1 MSKIKLNLPDK
12 VFGVDTNLL
21 VLWVVP
27 GLVLMALLLTFLGVI
42 RPKISNISEIVKQVM
57 EVRKT
62 TQEVIEKRK
71 YFMSIDQNELN
82 ASVSLLSSGVMP
94 EKNSYLLVKIIRRIS
109 ENSGYQVS
117 DFSVSLG
124 EVKKQDV
131 NQKEIG
137 FEKVPVQLVLSGPKE
152 KYLELIEGLEKSLPV
167 LSIDSF
173 DMKTS
178 GEIATIDIRVS
189 AYFQPESNKIKIET
203 LSLKEMILSD
213 KESTL
218 LSTIKG
224 FKAFEAE
231 NIEGTEG
238 RYKPY
243 ERSDPFFIP

>member
-27 GLVLMALLLTFLGVI
+27 GLMLMALLLTFLGVI
-42 RPKISNISEIVKQVM
+42 RSKISDISEIVKQVM

-82 ASVSLLSSGVMP
+82 ASVSLLGSGVMP
-94 EKNSYLLVKIIRRIS
+94 EKNSYLLIKIIQRIS
-109 ENSGYQVS
+109 ENSNYQVS

-124 EVKKQDV
+124 EVKKQNV

-137 FEKVPVQLVLSGPKE
+137 FEKVPVQLVLSGPRE

-178 GEIATIDIRVS
+178 GEVATIDIRVS
-189 AYFQPESNKIKIET
+189 AYFQPESNKINIESLGLAEMT
-203 LSLKEMILSD
+203 LKSEEMA
-213 KESTL
+213 L
-218 LSTIKG
+218 LSKIKE
-224 FKAFEAE
+224 FKAFEAG
-231 NIEGTEG
+231 NSGGTEG
-238 RYKPY
+238 QFKSY